1 MPRPAITIG
10 VLGLL
15 LMSTNVS
22 AMEALE
28 PQWISFN
35 ATAPPPSELETKRA
49 KAQGIELEPR
59 VGTALRGLIAKPE
72 GAGPFPAVVMI
83 HDCRGARRYQHE
95 WVRQLANWGYVALLV
110 NSFFTRQAVGVCE
123 KLLEW
128 SNREVVGGRTFDAYG
143 ALDYLTTLSYVDPE
157 RIGVMG
163 WAYAASLSVV
173 SEAGAHSLF
182 ENKFKAAVA
191 VSPSCRY
198 TASGRFTVPVLV
210 LAAGKDD
217 WTLADPCKRMARGT
231 EDGPWPI
238 ELKVYAN
245 AYHGFDDPE
254 IGDGIY
260 LANAYNPNK
269 NPARGATLRY
279 QRAVHEDAATRVQ
292 AFLARHLNPEKTVG
306 RLSAGLG
313 SGDMAYSPTWVI
325 DPDNPGDDA
334 PSVGRS
340 SFDIVFSNNGAYDLP
355 FPFTRLIERIE
366 QQLPR
371 KRSGYSTLKKVLIPL
386 GRSLQRNTAA
396 PEFFK
401 YPRLIVAVDT
411 EPVSTTRVRPILLK
425 DRLFLG
431 YQEKAQVIEV
441 ISYNESAARFEFQ
454 VVTNYGPEG
463 KPQVHYARRAICTTC
478 HQNAAPI
485 FPKAAWDETNGNR
498 GVAARLLKEQSA
510 FYGVAANSPSLAPA
524 AIDNATDRANLF
536 SAYQL
541 LWRQGCR
548 DDQNPARAI
557 RCRAGAF
564 AAMLQHRLGAFSRFD
579 KRAPLYE
586 GYFVPLLSEN
596 WRKRWPRGLYIPNP
610 NIPNRAPLLTATPAA
625 VPAALDPLN
634 TRLPLTTWS
643 VDRDLNRVILGLAEF
658 IPEADLRRLDTYLFS
673 HGLKTGARRQHF
685 RGACK
690 FTRHGGL
697 LAAGDLFAVACHMSS
712 ERDSRA
718 FDLVTDVFIEAGKV
732 TSRSINS
739 LVITDGTLFTGL
751 AHSGGAIQPDG
762 HHWVVNLD
770 VSRARSGRHVRL
782 LSGDVVADIQ
792 IRWPKTTDE
801 LFPQEE
807 QFTGTAT
814 LTLMEDFAPVN
825 DAISALV
832 QQSDKK
838 RVHVFSS
845 KPFRGTKVMQA
856 LFSQLGLT
864 PTDWCCDDLTN
875 MPPVN
880 VASSSAPA
888 DLNLQVS
895 LKEKAAVRTFYRY
908 CATCHRTPGSSPP
921 NFLYGDATQVRT
933 KLTQCAPRI
942 LFRLH
947 MWQLSADARPK
958 SPMPPTSVLRRV
970 RLSEE
975 LWRTSNELAHLK
987 QYVTELMG
995 LSGES
1000 TSHPEE
1006 LMATGYEN
1014 TPACLPE
1021 PTKTAGGN

>member
-1 MPRPAITIG
+1 MSRPAITIG
-10 VLGLL
+10 VLGLVL
-15 LMSTNVS
+15 VWTNVS

-35 ATAPPPSELETKRA
+35 AAPPPPTELEIKHA
-49 KAQGIELEPR
+49 KAQGIKLESR

-83 HDCRGARRYQHE
+83 HDCRGVRRYQHE

-143 ALDYLTTLSYVDPE
+143 ALEYLATLPYVDPG

-217 WTLADPCKRMARGT
+217 WTLADPCKRMTRGAQN
-231 EDGPWPI
+231 GPWPV
-238 ELKVYAN
+238 ELKVYAD

-260 LANAYNPNK
+260 LAKAYNPNK

-279 QRAVHEDAATRVQ
+279 QRVVHEDVAARVR
-292 AFLARHLNPEKTVG
+292 AFLARHLNPERTAG
-306 RLSAGLG
+306 RPSAGLG

-325 DPDNPGDDA
+325 DPGNPGDDA
-334 PSVGRS
+334 PPVGRS
-340 SFDIVFSNNGAYDLP
+340 LFDVVFSNNGAYDLP
-355 FPFTRLIERIE
+355 FPFTRLIKRIE

-401 YPRLIVAVDT
+401 YPRVIVAVDT
-411 EPVSTTRVRPILLK
+411 VPVSTTNGRPILLK

-431 YQEKAQVIEV
+431 YQEKSQVIEV

-463 KPQVHYARRAICTTC
+463 EPQVHYARRAICTSC

-498 GVAARLLKEQSA
+498 GVAARLLKERST
-510 FYGVAANSPSLAPA
+510 FYGVAANSTGVAPA

-541 LWRQGCR
+541 LWRGGCGGS
-548 DDQNPARAI
+548 QPSIASQ

-564 AAMLQHRLGAFSRFD
+564 AAMLQHRLGAYSKFD
-579 KRAPLYE
+579 RQAPLYKDHL
-586 GYFVPLLSEN
+586 VPVLSEN
-596 WRKRWPRGLYIPNP
+596 WRKQWPHGLSISNP
-610 NIPNRAPLLTATPAA
+610 NIPNREPLLTPTPAA
-625 VPAALDPLN
+625 VPPELDPLS
-634 TRLPLTTWS
+634 TRAPLETWS
-643 VDRDLNRVILGLAEF
+643 VDDDLDRIIIGLSEF
-658 IPEADLRRLDTYLFS
+658 IPEADLKRLDTFLFDN
-673 HGLKTGARRQHF
+673 GLKDAAREPLQGPCEFTR
-685 RGACK
+685 RGA
-690 FTRHGGL
+690 
-697 LAAGDLFAVACHMSS
+697 LAAG
-712 ERDSRA
+712 
-718 FDLVTDVFIEAGKV
+718 
-732 TSRSINS
+732 S
-739 LVITDGTLFTGL
+739 LVNVKCRMSGSGENAAELVVDLLIESHKIVSRTVSLLETTDGTRFTTAVHTG
-751 AHSGGAIQPDG
+751 AHVKPDG
-762 HHWVVNLD
+762 EQWAVDLQL
-770 VSRARSGRHVRL
+770 SQQRSGRHLRL
-782 LSGDVVADIQ
+782 ADGSTIQ
-792 IRWPKTTDE
+792 GLRIRWPRGPDE
-801 LFPQEE
+801 GGLLPSQQ
-807 QFTGTAT
+807 QFVGTAT
-814 LTLMEDFAPVN
+814 LTVMSDFQLV
-825 DAISALV
+825 DSAIASMIA
-832 QQSDKK
+832 QHESPFGMFAD
-838 RVHVFSS
+838 
-845 KPFRGTKVMQA
+845 KPFRGTKAMQE
-856 LFSQLGLT
+856 LFTHLGLT

-875 MPPVN
+875 MPPAN
-880 VASSSAPA
+880 VAMSSAPA
-888 DLNLQVS
+888 DLNLQVNI
-895 LKEKAAVRTFYRY
+895 KEKGAVRTFYRY
-908 CATCHRTPGSSPP
+908 CATCHRTSSDSPP
-921 NFLYGDATQVRT
+921 NFLYGDATQVRA

-958 SPMPPTSVLRRV
+958 SPMPPTSVLRSA

-975 LWRTSNELAHLK
+975 RWRTSDELAHLK

-995 LSGES
+995 LSRES
-1000 TSHPEE
+1000 TSRAEE

-1014 TPACLPE
+1014 TPGCLPE
-1021 PTKTAGGN
+1021 PTKTADGN

>member
-1 MPRPAITIG
+1 MPRPAITTG
-10 VLGLL
+10 VLGLV
-15 LMSTNVS
+15 LMWTNVF
-22 AMEALE
+22 AMEALA

-35 ATAPPPSELETKRA
+35 AAPPPPSELEIKRA
-49 KAQGIELEPR
+49 KAQGIELELR

-83 HDCRGARRYQHE
+83 HDCRGVRHYQHE

-110 NSFFTRQAVGVCE
+110 NSFFTRHAAGVCE

-157 RIGVMG
+157 RIGIVG

-182 ENKFKAAVA
+182 ESKFKAAVA

-217 WTLADPCKRMARGT
+217 WTLAEPCKRMARGAK
-231 EDGPWPI
+231 DRPWPV

-254 IGDGIY
+254 IDDGIY

-279 QRAVHEDAATRVQ
+279 QRAVHEDAAARVQ
-292 AFLARHLNPEKTVG
+292 AFLARHLNPKKTVG
-306 RLSAGLG
+306 RLSTRLG
-313 SGDMAYSPTWVI
+313 SGDNAYSPTWVI

-334 PSVGRS
+334 PPVGRS
-340 SFDIVFSNNGAYDLP
+340 LFDIVFSNNGAYDLP
-355 FPFTRLIERIE
+355 FPFTRLIKRIE

-401 YPRLIVAVDT
+401 YPRVIVAVDT
-411 EPVSTTRVRPILLK
+411 EPVSTTHGKPILLK

-431 YQEKAQVIEV
+431 YQEKSKVIEV

-463 KPQVHYARRAICTTC
+463 KPQVHYASRAICTSC
-478 HQNAAPI
+478 HQNASPI

-498 GVAARLLKEQSA
+498 GVAARLLKEQST
-510 FYGVAANSPSLAPA
+510 FYGVAANSTGVAPA

-541 LWRQGCR
+541 LWRAGCGGNQSSIASR
-548 DDQNPARAI
+548 
-557 RCRAGAF
+557 RCRAGALT
-564 AAMLQHRLGAFSRFD
+564 AMLQHRLGAYSKFD
-579 KRAPLYE
+579 RQAPLYKN
-586 GYFVPLLSEN
+586 YYLPVLSEN
-596 WRKRWPRGLYIPNP
+596 WRKRWPYGLHIPNP
-610 NIPNRAPLLTATPAA
+610 NIPNREPLLTPTPAA
-625 VPAALDPLN
+625 VPPELDPLS
-634 TRLPLTTWS
+634 TRAPLETWS
-643 VDRDLNRVILGLAEF
+643 VDDDLDHIITGLSEF
-658 IPEADLRRLDTYLFS
+658 IPEADLKRLDTFLFNN
-673 HGLKTGARRQHF
+673 GLKDAAQEPFQGPCEFTR
-685 RGACK
+685 RGA
-690 FTRHGGL
+690 
-697 LAAGDLFAVACHMSS
+697 LAAGSLVNVKCRMSS
-712 ERDSRA
+712 SGGNVAE
-718 FDLVTDVFIEAGKV
+718 LVADVLIESGKV
-732 TSRSINS
+732 VSRTIS
-739 LVITDGTLFTGL
+739 LLETTDGTRFTT
-751 AHSGGAIQPDG
+751 AVHTGGQVKVDG
-762 HHWVVNLD
+762 EQWGVDLQL
-770 VSRARSGRHVRL
+770 SQQRSGRHLRL
-782 LSGDVVADIQ
+782 ADGSAIQ
-792 IRWPKTTDE
+792 GLRIRWPKGPDE
-801 LFPQEE
+801 GGLLPSQQ
-807 QFTGTAT
+807 QFVGTAT
-814 LTLMEDFAPVN
+814 LTVMNDFQVVGSSIA
-825 DAISALV
+825 AIIAQPESPLGIFA
-832 QQSDKK
+832 D
-838 RVHVFSS
+838 
-845 KPFRGTKVMQA
+845 KPFRGTKAMQV
-856 LFSQLGLT
+856 LFKQLGLT
-864 PTDWCCDDLTN
+864 PTDWCCDDLTS

-880 VASSSAPA
+880 VVMSSAPA

-895 LKEKAAVRTFYRY
+895 LKEKGAVRTFYRY
-908 CATCHRTPGSSPP
+908 CATCHRTPSNSPP
-921 NFLYGDATQVRT
+921 NFLYGDATEVRA

-958 SPMPPTSVLRRV
+958 SPMPPTSVLRSA
-970 RLSEE
+970 RLSKER
-975 LWRTSNELAHLK
+975 WRTGDELAQLK

-1000 TSHPEE
+1000 TSDPKE
-1006 LMATGYEN
+1006 LIATGYEN
-1014 TPACLPE
+1014 TPGCLPE
-1021 PTKTAGGN
+1021 PTKTADEN